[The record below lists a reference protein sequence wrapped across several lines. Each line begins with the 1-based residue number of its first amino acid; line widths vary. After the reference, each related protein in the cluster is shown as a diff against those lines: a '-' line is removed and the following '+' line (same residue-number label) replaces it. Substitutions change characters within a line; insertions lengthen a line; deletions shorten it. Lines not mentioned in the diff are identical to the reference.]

1 MYCRVIVA
9 SVFLGLAAA
18 ALCGQADDNKTDSY
32 LGADGQLKA
41 VLTVKDVQGG
51 VAGFTGQLYTIQPNG
66 DWTVQGVIGPKVSP
80 PSRKGNLSK
89 EQLADL
95 AQSLAD
101 EDFNGLPR
109 QIGGPPRVNPHLYT
123 VAFGERTVLLILP
136 TAKPLPK
143 PGDDKEKPAPETRLG
158 NVIRTVEKLTRA
170 R

>member
-1 MYCRVIVA
+1 MHRLFILA

-18 ALCGQADDNKTDSY
+18 ALRVQAGDNKTDSY
-32 LGADGQLKA
+32 LGADGRLKA

-66 DWTVQGVIGPKVSP
+66 DWTVQEVIGPKVSP
-80 PSRKGNLSK
+80 PSRKGNLAK
-89 EQLADL
+89 EQLAGL

-109 QIGGPPRVNPHLYT
+109 QIGGPPKVNPHLYT
-123 VAFGERTVLLILP
+123 VAFGERTVLLILT
-136 TAKPLPK
+136 TATPLPK
-143 PGDDKEKPAPETRLG
+143 PGDGKEKPDPASRLG
-158 NVIRTVEKLTRA
+158 NVIRTVEKLTRG